1 MKVNFTTQQ
10 INAIETKEKT
20 LLVSAGA
27 GSGKTTVLTKRLIDY
42 VKNGGNITRFLVVTF
57 MNAAAA
63 DVKAKLQDALLKEL
77 AADPENKHL
86 YNQTQLISEANICT
100 ISSYCLGLVKENFAL
115 LGISPKVRVL
125 DETESAVMLRRVTDG
140 LIKKGYDEE
149 NPSFLLLADN
159 FTGDKNDEKLA
170 DVMMNLF
177 KTLQVVLDREEL
189 LKNCAEKLISDAEI
203 IRNKGLFQ
211 SEFGKELK
219 ERMSFLYNELLA
231 SAEEI
236 YNLGC
241 TCGDDRYV
249 ANLDTLY
256 NKCQNVCNAID
267 KDYVNY
273 TSAAYDSC
281 KLPTFYQYK
290 CDKETHEYI
299 KVVKSDIADAL
310 KKYCAAY
317 CCGSETLIAESFE
330 KTAEIIYSVNKF
342 INEMEEEFKAAKFEI
357 NALDYADF
365 ELLAL
370 ELLETTDEKG
380 NKVPTEL
387 CLTKQKEF
395 DEILIDEYQ
404 DVNPLQDK
412 LFALLAGKSNRF
424 MVGDVKQSIYRFRNA
439 YPGIFLNY
447 KKAFPEISKSED
459 SETACI
465 FLRENFRCSKT
476 VINYVN
482 HVFQTVTENTP
493 FRDEY
498 EDEWLIYPEKG
509 EEEAK
514 KLREFPV
521 ILAIAEKEKDKAKEA
536 RRNEAEYIA
545 REITRLVRT
554 ETSADGTPLKYSDF
568 AVMMSAMKGYS
579 YEYEKAF
586 KKFGVPYKTAVS
598 SSFLDNPIVS
608 LAVSA
613 LKTIDDPTDDI
624 SLCALLR
631 SPIGKFSS
639 NDLYRIRNFLLNT
652 EFYNALCSY
661 SISKPKAKGK
671 IKGKFTFKKRISPN
685 HTLAVRCR
693 EFLKILALWREES
706 VGVTCSEF
714 IKNFLVSSGLL
725 RIAADG
731 GRSSLLL
738 LYEYSTHYENSVNYG
753 LSGFLDYLKE
763 LASSGKEIADV
774 ANVGEDDAIS
784 FITVHK
790 SKGLEFKVC
799 FLAGTDKKFRSNASN
814 INFRRGE
821 GLYFKLRD
829 RARLTTYNPI
839 CNKLAVEKEAE
850 QMRGEELRKLYV
862 ALTRAKE
869 RLYITGCVSPDK
881 LESTYTP
888 MNSNSWLEMLLY
900 VDSKGECSF
909 ADRITITEAEGKQG
923 YLLPELKK
931 YITPTEEM
939 KDIIKFRYP
948 YETAIKTAAKVSV
961 SELRE
966 GLLEDDEYNRT
977 YLSVPTSR
985 VSLKPSFAGEELVGA
1000 TDIGTAN
1007 HLFMQFCDFALAEKD
1022 INAEISRLVSVKMLS
1037 QKQAEMLDEKALSKF
1052 FASNLYMRIKESK
1065 KVYREKRFSVKD
1077 IFGDN
1082 QSILV
1087 QGVIDCFFQNPDGSY
1102 TVVDYKTDRVK
1113 SFDELAKRH
1122 GIQLDCYRRA
1132 VERMTGSVVK
1142 EVLLYSFAL
1151 GGEVSV

>member
-1 MKVNFTTQQ
+1 MKLKFTTQQ

-42 VKNGGNITRFLVVTF
+42 IKKGGDITRFLVVTF

-63 DVKAKLQDALLKEL
+63 DVKSKLHNALLEEL
-77 AADPENKHL
+77 ALNPDNKHL
-86 YNQTQLISEANICT
+86 YKQTQLISEANICT

-115 LGISPKVRVL
+115 LGISSKVRVL
-125 DETESAVMLRRVTDG
+125 DETESAVMLRRVTDE

-159 FTGDKNDEKLA
+159 FTGDKTDEKLA
-170 DVMMNLF
+170 DVMINLY
-177 KTLQVVLDREEL
+177 KTLQVVLGREEL
-189 LKNCAEKLISDAEI
+189 LKSCAQRLISDAEI
-203 IRNKGLFQ
+203 IRKDGLFE
-211 SEFGKELK
+211 SDFGKELK
-219 ERMSFLYNELLA
+219 IRLSALYNELLS

-241 TCGDDRYV
+241 SCPDDRYV
-249 ANLDTLY
+249 DNLDTLY
-256 NKCQNVCNAID
+256 KKCQNVCHAIE

-273 TSAAYDSC
+273 VSAAYDSF

-299 KVVKSDIADAL
+299 KTIKNDIVDAL
-310 KKYCAAY
+310 KKYYASY
-317 CCGSETLIAESFE
+317 CCGSESLIAESFE
-330 KTAEIIYSVNKF
+330 KTAEIIGSINSF
-342 INEMEEEFKAAKFEI
+342 IDSMEEEFKKAKFEI

-370 ELLETTDEKG
+370 ELLETTDEEG
-380 NKVPTEL
+380 NKVPSEL
-387 CLTKQKEF
+387 CIRKQTEF

-412 LFALLAGKSNRF
+412 LFALLSGQSNRF

-439 YPGIFLNY
+439 YPGIFLDY
-447 KKAFPEISKSED
+447 KKAFPEISKAEGSE
-459 SETACI
+459 SACI
-465 FLRENFRCSKT
+465 FLRENFRCSQT

-482 HVFQTVTENTP
+482 HVFQVVTQNTP

-498 EDEWLIYPEKG
+498 EDEWLVYPEKG
-509 EEEAK
+509 EDAK

-521 ILAIAEKEKDKAKEA
+521 ILAVAEKEKDKAKEA

-545 REITRLVRT
+545 SEITRLVRT

-598 SSFLDNPIVS
+598 SNFLENPIVS

-631 SPIGKFSS
+631 SPIGNFTS
-639 NDLYRIRNFLLNT
+639 NDLYRIRNFLLGT

-661 SISKPKAKGK
+661 GISKPKAKV
-671 IKGKFTFKKRISPN
+671 KGKFTFVKRASST

-693 EFLKILALWREES
+693 EFIKRLSKWREES
-706 VGVTCSEF
+706 IGVTCSEF
-714 IKNFLVSSGLL
+714 IKGFLVSSDLF

-731 GRSSLLL
+731 SRASLLL
-738 LYEYSTHYENSVNYG
+738 LYEYSTHYENAQNYG
-753 LSGFLDYLKE
+753 LSGFLDYIKE
-763 LASSGKEIADV
+763 LSASGKEISDV
-774 ANVGEDDAIS
+774 ANVGDEDAIS

-799 FLAGTDKKFRSNASN
+799 FLAGADKRFRPNSSN

-829 RARLTTYNPI
+829 RVKMTTYNPI
-839 CNKLAVEKEAE
+839 CNILAVEKEAE

-869 RLYITGCVSPDK
+869 RLYITGCIASNK
-881 LESTYTP
+881 LDAVYTP
-888 MNSNSWLEMLLY
+888 MTASSWLEMLLY

-909 ADRITITEAEGKQG
+909 ADRITISDAEGKQG
-923 YLLPELKK
+923 YILPEAKH
-931 YITPTEEM
+931 YIQPTEAM
-939 KDIIKFRYP
+939 KEIITFRYP
-948 YETAIKTAAKVSV
+948 YETAVKTAAKVSV

-977 YLSVPTSR
+977 YLSIPTSR

-1000 TDIGTAN
+1000 SDIGTAN
-1007 HLFMQFCDFALAEKD
+1007 HLFMQFCDFSLAEKD
-1022 INAEISRLVSVKMLS
+1022 INAEISRLVAVKMIS
-1037 QKQAEMLDEKALSKF
+1037 QKQAKMLDESALSKF
-1052 FASNLYMRIKESK
+1052 FQSELYMRIKASK

-1087 QGVIDCFFQNPDGSY
+1087 QGVIDCFFENPDGSF

-1113 SFDELAKRH
+1113 SFQELAKRH

-1132 VERMTGSVVK
+1132 VERMTGREVK

-1151 GGEVSV
+1151 GGEVAV